1 MEYIILGLLL
11 FKPMTVY
18 EIRTYIQKN
27 LTTICSDSLGS
38 IQIAVKKLFN
48 KEYITTKEYLER
60 GLVKKKH
67 SITSLGVEHYK
78 EWVGSPINIAKMT
91 NMEESKFYFLGT
103 ASKEKRISFLK
114 SYISSLKDQFNKL
127 VQIKEL
133 TKGGKDIA
141 IRTHLERIANEK
153 QITDNLSAVS
163 EEDNMQSIFENTY
176 SYQIYLLEYGL
187 NKVKS
192 DISFYEKIL
201 KLEMEDNK

>member
-18 EIRTYIQKN
+18 EIRMYIQKN

-38 IQIAVKKLFN
+38 IQIAVKKLLN
-48 KEYITTKEYLER
+48 KGYITTKEYLER

-114 SYISSLKDQFNKL
+114 SYISSLKEQFNKL
-127 VQIKEL
+127 VRIKEL
-133 TKGGKDIA
+133 TKGAKDIA
-141 IRTHLERIANEK
+141 IHTNLERIANEK
-153 QITDNLSAVS
+153 QITDNLSVVS

-187 NKVKS
+187 NRVKS

-201 KLEMEDNK
+201 KLEMEDK

>member
-18 EIRTYIQKN
+18 EIRVYIQKN

-38 IQIAVKKLFN
+38 IQIAIKKLLN
-48 KEYITTKEYLER
+48 KGYITTKEYLER

-114 SYISSLKDQFNKL
+114 SYISSLKEQFNKL
-127 VQIKEL
+127 VRIKEL
-133 TKGGKDIA
+133 TKGAKDIA

-153 QITDNLSAVS
+153 QITDNLSVVS

-187 NKVKS
+187 NRVKS

-201 KLEMEDNK
+201 KLEMEDK

>member
-18 EIRTYIQKN
+18 EIRAYVQKN

-38 IQIAVKKLFN
+38 IQIAIKKLLN
-48 KEYITTKEYLER
+48 KGYVTKNEYTER
-60 GLVKKKH
+60 GLTKKKH
-67 SITSLGVEHYK
+67 AITLLGVERYK

-103 ASKEKRISFLK
+103 APKDKRISFLK
-114 SYISSLKDQFNKL
+114 SYISSLKGQLSKL
-127 VQIKEL
+127 TTIKEMS
-133 TKGGKDIA
+133 KGMKEEVILA
-141 IRTHLERIANEK
+141 NLERVSGEK
-153 QITDNLSAVS
+153 EITDNLSVVS
-163 EEDNMQSIFENTY
+163 EEKDVRSVFENTY

-187 NKVKS
+187 NRVKS

-201 KLEMEDNK
+201 RLETEK